1 MVIKLII
8 YAFLIYFA
16 LKIIRFVRA
25 VSALNASKGRE
36 NVPPPKSYNER
47 DIIDVD
53 FKEIKNNETTAGK
66 EQQ

>member
-1 MVIKLII
+1 MFIKLII

-25 VSALNASKGRE
+25 VSALNASKRRE
-36 NVPPPKSYNER
+36 NVPPQKSYNER

>member
-25 VSALNASKGRE
+25 VLALNVSKRRE

>member
-1 MVIKLII
+1 MLIKLII

-25 VSALNASKGRE
+25 VLALNVSKRRE